1 MHEFSLAINIVE
13 IAENEAKKAN
23 AETITSIEVETGT
36 LSGVVVEALK
46 TALEAAT
53 RGTMLD
59 KALIGINVV
68 NGLARCSQ
76 CQHEYETND
85 VFSPCP
91 ECGAFNPEIIAGK
104 ELRVKSIEVE

>member
-23 AETITSIEVETGT
+23 AGTITSVEVESGT

-46 TALEAAT
+46 TALESAT

-59 KALIGINVV
+59 KAQISINVIT
-68 NGLARCSQ
+68 GRAKCLQ
-76 CQHEYETND
+76 CFHEFETDD

-91 ECGAFNPEIIAGK
+91 ACGTFNPEITTGK